1 VDNRQ
6 GAPGRVRE
14 HGVMRLV
21 LTVVDPAGSATSV
34 EVEVAA
40 APGTPLGDVRDR
52 VLGAVGRRDGQL
64 FCGDTVLS
72 DDAAL
77 GEPPLLQGAVLTV
90 DRADHREPRG
100 LLELHVV
107 AGPDSGAVH
116 RLAPGEHG
124 VGRAAEA
131 SVRLDDPDV
140 SRLHALLR
148 VAAAGSG
155 GTTVHDL
162 GSTNG
167 TELDGEPV
175 TRRGRPLRPGEVL
188 RVGESRLTL
197 LLPELVPVSCRPDG
211 AGHLE
216 VNRPPRHLTSTTP
229 LRTARP
235 TEPALRE
242 RNRFPLVAILLPLV
256 AGVAMVAFTHSPTY
270 LLFVLLS
277 PLMAVGTFVTDRTG
291 GKRSAKALRDAYAA
305 ECARVDAAV
314 AQAVA
319 DEAAAR
325 HRAHPDA
332 ATLLL
337 TATGPRPRL
346 WERRRTDADAL
357 ELRLGLGTVPS
368 QVELRDP
375 SAPDGLD
382 EVQHPELTGSPVTVP
397 LAEAGVLG
405 LAGDRPRLLPLARA
419 LVAQLAGWHSP
430 RHLSLVVLAAEPSC
444 DWEWTRWLPQLRTGD
459 DGPLLV
465 GVHAG
470 QLRSRVD
477 ELVALLD
484 VRLAATTSG
493 LERSW
498 TGPTTV
504 VVLDGAGALRRQPGV
519 ARLLEEG
526 PAVGL
531 RLLCL
536 ERDLVS
542 LPVECRATAE
552 VTGAVGTRL
561 HVVGPGGTTYD
572 DVVADG
578 VSDRWAHRFARALA
592 PLRDAT
598 PDDQES
604 SLPDAARLLDLLPF
618 DATDPAALE
627 TAWRVSPRETRVVLG
642 VGSDG
647 EPLVVDLAADG
658 PHALVAGTTG
668 SGKSELLQTL
678 VAGLAVANRPD
689 EMSFVLVDYK
699 GGAAFKDCARL
710 PHTVGTVTDLD
721 GHLTERALLSLGAEL
736 RRRETLLRAAGCKD
750 LDDYLAQAQ
759 APAGAPPM
767 PRLVLVVDEFATLVE
782 ELPDFVG
789 GLVGIAQRGR
799 SLGVHLV
806 LATQR
811 PGGVV
816 SADIRANTSLRIA
829 LRVTDP
835 AESSDVVDVRDAAE
849 ISRGHP
855 GRAVLRVGAGAV
867 RGLQSARVGGH
878 GAAAT
883 PVQLRAVPWERAG
896 DPAAGAVGA
905 APTGPTDLA
914 RLVDAA
920 RVAADRRGAAAV
932 DSPWLPPLPEVVTV
946 DDLAVVPVDEGRLAI
961 GLLDLPAEQR
971 RAPVTFDLDGGDH
984 LLVAGSARSGRST
997 VLRTLAAALAARYDV
1012 TDLHLFALDGG
1023 GGALATLA
1031 ALPHAGAVVG
1041 RDETARGDRLLTR
1054 LATELERRQRLLS
1067 AAGHSSHEEQRRAA
1081 SPADRLPWLVLLAD
1095 GWEGLVT
1102 AYDAVDHG
1110 RPMETLMRLVREG
1123 AAVGI
1128 RVVLTGDR
1136 AVLGGRAGSAFR
1148 DRLVLRFADPVDY
1161 GLAGISP
1168 RLVPA
1173 AMPPGRALVGADAR
1187 QAQLAVLDPETS
1199 GAGQVCAVAAVGAA
1213 ARTRPPAP
1221 HAHAGLLPMRVEPLP
1236 SRVGSSEV
1244 EAAAKAVATGPAWA
1258 LVGLGGDD
1266 LTPLGVD
1273 LALDGPAFVVAGPA
1287 GSGRSTTLATMGR
1300 WLLGQGREV
1309 AVVAHRRSP
1318 LRALA
1323 GEPGVLAVMGSGDT
1337 LELDRLLLERPDL
1350 VVLADDAETLHDT
1363 PVERPLLGM
1372 LRADADG
1379 GATLLLAGSSA
1390 DLAGQFRGLTVEA
1403 RRGRTGLLLGALGPA
1418 DGDLLGVRAP
1428 RTDESVTG
1436 RGLLVVRGRLTP
1448 VQVAHT
1454 AL

>member
-1 VDNRQ
+1 
-6 GAPGRVRE
+6 
-14 HGVMRLV
+14 MRLV
-21 LTVVDPAGSATSV
+21 LTVVDPTGSATPV

-40 APGTPLGDVRDR
+40 APGTPFGEVRDGL
-52 VLGAVGRRDGQL
+52 LGAVGRHEGRL
-64 FCGDTVLS
+64 FCGDSALA

-77 GEPPLLQGAVLTV
+77 GEPPLLHGAVLTV

-100 LLELHVV
+100 LLELHVL

-140 SRLHALLR
+140 SRLHAVLR
-148 VAAAGSG
+148 VAATGSG

-167 TELDGEPV
+167 TEVDGEHV
-175 TRRGRPLRPGEVL
+175 TRAGRPLRPGDVL
-188 RVGESRLTL
+188 RVGASRLAL
-197 LLPELVPVSCRPDG
+197 ALPELVPVSCRPDG

-216 VNRPPRHLTSTTP
+216 VNRPPRHLPPTTP

-235 TEPALRE
+235 TEPAARE
-242 RNRFPLVAILLPLV
+242 RTRFPLVAILLPLV
-256 AGVAMVAFTHSPTY
+256 AGIALVAITHSPTY

-291 GKRSAKALRDAYAA
+291 GKRSTKALREAYAA
-305 ECARVDAAV
+305 ECARVDATV

-325 HRAHPDA
+325 HRALPGA

-337 TATGPRPRL
+337 TAAGPRPRL
-346 WERRRTDADAL
+346 WERRRTDPDAL

-368 QVELRDP
+368 RVELRDP
-375 SAPDGLD
+375 AAPGGLD
-382 EVQHPELTGSPVTVP
+382 EVQHPALSGCPVTVP

-405 LAGDRPRLLPLARA
+405 LGGDRTRVLPLARA

-430 RHLSLVVLAAEPSC
+430 RHLTLVVLAAEPSR
-444 DWEWTRWLPQLRTGD
+444 DWEWTRWLPHLRTGD
-459 DGPLLV
+459 GGPLLV
-465 GVHAG
+465 GVRAA

-484 VRLAATTSG
+484 ARQAATTSG
-493 LERSW
+493 LERTW

-504 VVLDGAGALRRQPGV
+504 VVLDGAGVLRRQPGV

-561 HVVGPGGTTYD
+561 HVVCPGGTTYD
-572 DVVADG
+572 DVLADG

-604 SLPDAARLLDLLPF
+604 NLPDAARLLDLLPF
-618 DATDPAALE
+618 DPTDPAALE

-647 EPLVVDLAADG
+647 EPFVVDLAADG

-750 LDDYLAQAQ
+750 LDDYLAQA
-759 APAGAPPM
+759 PAGAPPM

-849 ISRGHP
+849 ISRAHP
-855 GRAVLRVGAGAV
+855 GRAVVRVGAGAV

-883 PVQLRAVPWERAG
+883 PVQLRAVPWEHAG
-896 DPAAGAVGA
+896 DPLVGAVGA

-920 RVAADRRGAAAV
+920 RAAAARLGAEAV
-932 DSPWLPPLPEVVTV
+932 DSPWLPPLPQVVTV
-946 DDLAVVPVDEGRLAI
+946 DELAGLPVDDDRLTI

-971 RAPVTFDLDGGDH
+971 RAPVTFDLEGGDH

-997 VLRTLAAALAARYDV
+997 VLRTLAAALAARCDV

-1023 GGALATLA
+1023 GGALAPLA
-1031 ALPHAGAVVG
+1031 ALPHTGAVVG
-1041 RDETARGDRLLTR
+1041 RDETARGDRLLAR

-1067 AAGHSSHEEQRRAA
+1067 AGGHGSHEEQRRAA
-1081 SPADRLPWLVLLAD
+1081 APADRLPWLVVLAD

-1110 RPMETLMRLVREG
+1110 RPVETLLRLVREG

-1136 AVLGGRAGSAFR
+1136 AVLSGRAGSAFR
-1148 DRLVLRFADPVDY
+1148 DRLVLRFADPADY

-1173 AMPPGRALVGADAR
+1173 VMPPGRALVGADVR
-1187 QAQLAVLDPETS
+1187 EAQLAVLDPETS
-1199 GAGQVCAVAAVGAA
+1199 GAGQVRAVEAVGTA
-1213 ARTRPPAP
+1213 ARRRPPVR

-1236 SRVGSSEV
+1236 TRVEAGEV
-1244 EAAAKAVATGPAWA
+1244 EAAAKAVATGPSWA
-1258 LVGLGGDD
+1258 LVGVGGDD

-1318 LRALA
+1318 LRSLA
-1323 GEPGVLAVMGSGDT
+1323 GEPGVLAVVGSDDA

-1363 PVERPLLGM
+1363 AVERPLLGM
-1372 LRADADG
+1372 LKADAEG
-1379 GATLLLAGSSA
+1379 GATLLLAGSSP

-1428 RTDESVTG
+1428 RADGSVTG

-1454 AL
+1454 EL